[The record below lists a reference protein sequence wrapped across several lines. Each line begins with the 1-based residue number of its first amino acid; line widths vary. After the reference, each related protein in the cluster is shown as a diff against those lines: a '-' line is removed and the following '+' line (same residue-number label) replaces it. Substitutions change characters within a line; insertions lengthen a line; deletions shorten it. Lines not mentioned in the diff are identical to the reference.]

1 MALRKTETMA
11 SHRPKVHAA
20 SQISSGTVTAAI
32 PRVQGPVCVGM
43 SGEDS
48 SFTWHLLQPVCVSY
62 LVEDY
67 LQFVI
72 FEVK

>member
-1 MALRKTETMA
+1 MA
-11 SHRPKVHAA
+11 SHRPEVSAVA
-20 SQISSGTVTAAI
+20 QISSATATVAI
-32 PRVQGPVCVGM
+32 PGMQGSVYVGV

-48 SFTWHLLQPVCVSY
+48 SFRWHLLQPVCY

-72 FEVK
+72 LAVK